1 MKVSAFK
8 QHLNTLENLNFIQ
21 ANGELV
27 PAHFHV
33 TEIGLVTKHFVDC
46 GGDVHEEKAAN
57 IQIWVADD
65 VDHKLSPAGLL
76 TIFDLSKKVLGD
88 EDLEIE
94 VEYQT
99 ETIGK
104 YALDFKYGHFVLVA
118 KHTDCLA
125 QLQCGIPQPKQ
136 LVNLASV
143 GTSCCTP
150 GGGCC

>member
-1 MKVSAFK
+1 MKLSAFK
-8 QHLNTLENLNFIQ
+8 QHLNVLENLNFLQ
-21 ANGELV
+21 PNGEKV
-27 PAHFHV
+27 PAHFHI
-33 TEIGLVTKHFVDC
+33 TEIGLVSKHFVDC
-46 GGDVHEEKAAN
+46 GGDVHQEKSAN

-65 VDHKLSPAGLL
+65 LDHRLDPAGLL
-76 TIFDLSKKVLGD
+76 NIIDISKKVLGD

-118 KHTDCLA
+118 KQTDCLA
-125 QLQCGIPQPKQ
+125 KLQCGIPQPKRM
-136 LVNLASV
+136 VNLAGKSAAV
-143 GTSCCTP
+143 CTP

>member
-1 MKVSAFK
+1 MKLSAFK
-8 QHLNTLENLNFIQ
+8 QHLNKLENLNFIQ
-21 ANGELV
+21 VNGEKV
-27 PAHFHV
+27 PAHYHV
-33 TEIGLVTKHFVDC
+33 TEIGLVTKYFVDC
-46 GGDVHEEKAAN
+46 GGDVHEDKWAS
-57 IQIWVADD
+57 IQIWVSDD
-65 VDHKLSPAGLL
+65 LDHRLSPAGLL
-76 TIFDLSKKVLGD
+76 KIVDLSKMILGD

-118 KHTDCLA
+118 KQTECLA

-136 LVNLASV
+136 LVNLAGKSAAV
-143 GTSCCTP
+143 CTP